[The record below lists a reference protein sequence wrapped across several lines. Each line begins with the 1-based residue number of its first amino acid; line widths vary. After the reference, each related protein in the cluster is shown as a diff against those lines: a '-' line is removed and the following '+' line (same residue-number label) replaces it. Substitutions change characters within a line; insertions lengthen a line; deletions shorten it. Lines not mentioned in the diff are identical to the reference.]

1 MSGTCRGPDPVAGGV
16 GGGRRPTSPAQMSRG
31 VPESVWVAAPGH
43 TEATAPWGSSYSGSR
58 ILSTF
63 RDVVFI
69 FTG

>member
-1 MSGTCRGPDPVAGGV
+1 MSGARRGPDPVAGGV

-31 VPESVWVAAPGH
+31 VPESIWVAAPGH
-43 TEATAPWGSSYSGSR
+43 AEATAPRGSSYSGSR